1 MLVSMM
7 LVSWADLP
15 SSVAGCTILDL
26 NVGAINLDLLG
37 LVVNVAPIAIDITAY
52 RGPSNLLGNLLC
64 AVAGLLNPGSGL
76 GNLLNNL
83 LSVLN
88 NILGGL

>member
-1 MLVSMM
+1 M
-7 LVSWADLP
+7 
-15 SSVAGCTILDL
+15 
-26 NVGAINLDLLG
+26 
-37 LVVNVAPIAIDITAY
+37 VNVAPIAIDITAY